1 MKELTNCTQNWW
13 NAPENTESL
22 VKQASIVQT
31 QTESSDVWANSQHS
45 VILKLLS
52 ARHSVFTLGACP
64 VFDCVKKQLTHLSPH
79 AQARQTQFLFSSSS
93 CWGAQSG
100 LALIIKATFPSI
112 AETLIPKSE
121 PWQNTY
127 KAALSSSIHDKSGI
141 EQETGPAHSRAA
153 FGTPPFLLTT
163 HQGLTL
169 IPWNRLPLSRQTWTM
184 AINRGAG
191 EGDEKH
197 KYVSANFRNTANFGS
212 TVLQFEKQLLPI
224 LCNIKCTNTYKS
236 SIILLQ
242 EGGRIFAKIKNPT
255 KHTAQFF
262 SRFWGE
268 HTHNLNTNLPLQS
281 LLSCLDY
288 RIINR
293 TSF

>member
-1 MKELTNCTQNWW
+1 MPSFWLCEKAAHT
-13 NAPENTESL
+13 P
-22 VKQASIVQT
+22 
-31 QTESSDVWANSQHS
+31 
-45 VILKLLS
+45 
-52 ARHSVFTLGACP
+52 
-64 VFDCVKKQLTHLSPH
+64 LSPH

-112 AETLIPKSE
+112 AETLLPKSE

-127 KAALSSSIHDKSGI
+127 KAALSSSTHDKSGI

-169 IPWNRLPLSRQTWTM
+169 IPWNRLPLRRQTWTM

-191 EGDEKH
+191 EDDEKH
-197 KYVSANFRNTANFGS
+197 KYISANPGNFRNTVNFGS
-212 TVLQFEKQLLPI
+212 TLLQFEKQLLPI

-242 EGGRIFAKIKNPT
+242 EGGRGCKNKKPYQTYSTIFQPILGGAYTQPEYKPSPAVI
-255 KHTAQFF
+255 A
-262 SRFWGE
+262 
-268 HTHNLNTNLPLQS
+268 
-281 LLSCLDY
+281 
-288 RIINR
+288 
-293 TSF
+293 